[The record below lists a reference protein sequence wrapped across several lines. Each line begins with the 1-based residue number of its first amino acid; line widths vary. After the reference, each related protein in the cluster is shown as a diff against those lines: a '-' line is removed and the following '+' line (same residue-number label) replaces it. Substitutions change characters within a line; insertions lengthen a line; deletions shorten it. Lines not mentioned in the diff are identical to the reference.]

1 MTPVGRF
8 STILRYMR
16 KQNQNPRTARPTA
29 ASAERPPR
37 PVLARLPDALY
48 RRLRVTAA
56 EHDVSMAAIVNRAVA
71 AYLGAKTP

>member
-1 MTPVGRF
+1 
-8 STILRYMR
+8 MR
-16 KQNQNPRTARPTA
+16 KQNQNPRTARPT
-29 ASAERPPR
+29 AERPPR

-56 EHDVSMAAIVNRAVA
+56 ENDVSMAAIVNRAVA